1 MPVLR
6 WPGATARYSHFRVP
20 VETGTPPHRRRKV
33 RSAPFP
39 PGGENCA
46 RSLAPKSNP
55 LTLGFDLGGG
65 FAAEYGRMF
74 AKSAQLRFRLTAK
87 TAPAPLLLL
96 SKPDP
101 LALGFGLAGGFTA
114 IWEKTVLVWE
124 N

>member
-1 MPVLR
+1 MSPSKPVRPLIVVAKSAQLR
-6 WPGATARYSHFRVP
+6 FRLAAKTAP
-20 VETGTPPHRRRKV
+20 
-33 RSAPFP
+33 APLLLL
-39 PGGENCA
+39 
-46 RSLAPKSNP
+46 SKSNP
-55 LTLGFDLGGG
+55 LTLGFDLAGG

-74 AKSAQLRFRLTAK
+74 AKSAQLRFRLAAK

-101 LALGFGLAGGFTA
+101 LALGFDLAGGFAA